1 MHLIDYFERARATAD
16 EFIVLAK
23 EKPGGVKAPKSVDC
37 VAALPRR
44 AVGKV
49 LKKTLR
55 EPCRAGCERKI

>member
-23 EKPGGVKAPKSVDC
+23 EKPGGVKAPKSVDF

-44 AVGKV
+44 AVGKA
-49 LKKTLR
+49 LQKILR
-55 EPCRAGCERKI
+55 EPFWAGRERKI